1 MPIPLTAV
9 KVKKAFIPIP
19 GATTMGLRAYKPI
32 ITLQKNDNKTVA
44 VSTAPKG
51 IPVCES
57 MAGLTTMMYIVAKKE
72 LIPANI
78 SVFWV
83 VGDIFLSC

>member
-1 MPIPLTAV
+1 MPIPFTAV
-9 KVKKAFIPIP
+9 NVKKAFMPMP
-19 GATTMGLRAYKPI
+19 GATIMGFLAYKPI

-57 MAGLTTMMYIVAKKE
+57 MAGLTTIMYMVAKKE

-78 SVFWV
+78 SVFLV
-83 VGDIFLSC
+83 VGDMG